1 MTQLI
6 SNICGLVQRIS
17 DGIYDCNPFR
27 SHAPFYNKYL
37 NALLLSWNE
46 IYVLHIKK
54 KKHLVI
60 KGEPKGKESSI
71 RHVSQ
76 LANTQTTDER

>member
-1 MTQLI
+1 MKFMYYTL
-6 SNICGLVQRIS
+6 
-17 DGIYDCNPFR
+17 
-27 SHAPFYNKYL
+27 
-37 NALLLSWNE
+37 
-46 IYVLHIKK
+46 K